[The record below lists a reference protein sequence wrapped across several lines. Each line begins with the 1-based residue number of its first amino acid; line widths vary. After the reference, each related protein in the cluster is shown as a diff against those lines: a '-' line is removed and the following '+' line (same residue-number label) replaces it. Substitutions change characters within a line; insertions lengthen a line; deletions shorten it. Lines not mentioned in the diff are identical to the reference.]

1 MDVICPLV
9 VVVRVGHSAARVS
22 AAQGFGSDNRV
33 MYLLPPVTGGKVYRI
48 PPVTSAVWEEKK
60 AFHDEKTR
68 RISPNAEMS
77 ARAKFAR

>member
-9 VVVRVGHSAARVS
+9 VVVRVGRSAACVS

-33 MYLLPPVTGGKVYRI
+33 MYWHYRI

>member
-1 MDVICPLV
+1 
-9 VVVRVGHSAARVS
+9 
-22 AAQGFGSDNRV
+22 
-33 MYLLPPVTGGKVYRI
+33 MYWHLLPGPVTGGKVYRI
-48 PPVTSAVWEEKK
+48 PPITSAEWEEKK